1 MGKKE
6 ERKKANRLLE
16 IQAERL
22 EELNAFREIKA
33 WWERDHGPY
42 ENWGTELKAKLA
54 DAVWAKMQRLRTGTW
69 RAGGEAGEKVGSIR
83 MAMREAV
90 MITIVQ
96 HYFDTKLAEEER
108 ESLVTSVRYDSLD
121 SIFYIGVKE
130 RPAPTT
136 EEEKP

>member
-1 MGKKE
+1 MGKKQ

-33 WWERDHGPY
+33 WWERVHGPY
-42 ENWGTELKAKLA
+42 ENWEIELKAKLS
-54 DAVWAKMQRLRTGTW
+54 DAVWDRVQRLRTGAW

-83 MAMREAV
+83 MVMNEAM
-90 MITIVQ
+90 MITVVQ

-108 ESLVTSVRYDSLD
+108 ASLVTSVRYDSLD
-121 SIFYIGVKE
+121 SIFYIWVKE
-130 RPAPTT
+130 RA
-136 EEEKP
+136 